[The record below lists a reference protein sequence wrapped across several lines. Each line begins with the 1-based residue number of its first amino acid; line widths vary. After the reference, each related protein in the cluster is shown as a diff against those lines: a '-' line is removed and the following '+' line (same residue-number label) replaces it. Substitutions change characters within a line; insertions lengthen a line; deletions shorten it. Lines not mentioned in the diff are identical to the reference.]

1 MKNNYEIFSLMF
13 IDWYF
18 LSNNAELY
26 LFNQAITS
34 VFIAGTILGGLS
46 RVAEKTDNYK
56 RSSQLTV
63 YVDKKAANVNT
74 RFYLFK
80 LFK

>member
-1 MKNNYEIFSLMF
+1 MF

-34 VFIAGTILGGLS
+34 VFIAGTILGGLNS
-46 RVAEKTDNYK
+46 VAEKTHNYK
-56 RSSQLTV
+56 RYTQLTV
-63 YVDKKAANVNT
+63 YVDKKAANVNI

-80 LFK
+80 LFE